1 MGTGKGGIA
10 KLIERLEQKGLV
22 RREADPQDSRSKRV
36 YLGERIKPL
45 TQEMGREID
54 DLVTSSLRE
63 LEDSEVVVLKRW
75 LGTIRTNLLEEKD
88 RKE

>member
-1 MGTGKGGIA
+1 M
-10 KLIERLEQKGLV
+10 
-22 RREADPQDSRSKRV
+22 RREADPQDNRSKRV
-36 YLGERIKPL
+36 YLGEKIKPL

-54 DLVTSSLRE
+54 DLVTWSLRE

-75 LGTIRTNLLEEKD
+75 LGTIRASLLEEKD